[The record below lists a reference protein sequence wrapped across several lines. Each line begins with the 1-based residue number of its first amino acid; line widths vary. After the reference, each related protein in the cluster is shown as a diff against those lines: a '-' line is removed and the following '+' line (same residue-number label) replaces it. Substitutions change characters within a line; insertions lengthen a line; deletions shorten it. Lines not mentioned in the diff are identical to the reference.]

1 MGLFDK
7 KKKDDFGSPVEE
19 VSVSTPRAQPAAQPA
34 AQPVAQPAKPPA
46 APAPEVEAESDFG
59 INKAIELMRQLP
71 QDNKEL
77 VVTVVKTTLQAMN
90 VKLAT
95 IIRDADRKLKSIEG
109 TVEGLRKEIADF
121 EKEIATRKDKI
132 TVLET
137 DHKETTAVK
146 GHLILAEK
154 LAEKPKPSGP
164 AK

>member
-19 VSVSTPRAQPAAQPA
+19 ISLTAARTPPGGT
-34 AQPVAQPAKPPA
+34 PVATATPAPAPA
-46 APAPEVEAESDFG
+46 APPRPPAPDPEADFG

-90 VKLAT
+90 IKLAT
-95 IIRDADRKLKSIEG
+95 IISDADRKLKGIEG
-109 TVEGLRKEIADF
+109 NVDGLRKEIADF

-132 TVLET
+132 ASLEA

-146 GHLILAEK
+146 ANLILAEK
-154 LAEKPKPSGP
+154 LAEKPKPSG

>member
-19 VSVSTPRAQPAAQPA
+19 ISLTAARTPPGGTPAATPA
-34 AQPVAQPAKPPA
+34 TPATP
-46 APAPEVEAESDFG
+46 APAPPPAPDPEADFG

-90 VKLAT
+90 IKLPT
-95 IIRDADRKLKSIEG
+95 IISDADRKLKGIEG
-109 TVEGLRKEIADF
+109 NVDNLRKEIADF

-132 TVLET
+132 ASLEA

-146 GHLILAEK
+146 ANLILAEK
-154 LAEKPKPSGP
+154 LAEKPKSSGG